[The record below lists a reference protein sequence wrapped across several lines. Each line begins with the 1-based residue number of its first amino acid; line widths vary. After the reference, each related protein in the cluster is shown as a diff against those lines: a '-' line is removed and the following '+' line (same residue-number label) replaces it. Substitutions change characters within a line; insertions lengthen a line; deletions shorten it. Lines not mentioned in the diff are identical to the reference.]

1 MVKKNFL
8 KSSLFILAIVA
19 MIVALLPIS
28 NVKAATTQPSLS
40 YSAHVQTY
48 GWSAGTIFASQKLE
62 KEAPEAF
69 AGTSG
74 ESKRMEA
81 LEINFKAGDATLT
94 YRAHVQGYGWMNWM
108 TADDNSNKT
117 NLVGTQGEG
126 KRMEALQISV
136 EDLEGYKVLYRA
148 HVQGYGWQNWVD
160 ASNPEA
166 FAGTTGES
174 KRIEALEI
182 ALLPTSSVVYS
193 HDSNGRHTLSYN
205 GLRIATEDCTYG
217 DYVYSGSA
225 SKLVGTKT
233 CALCKNTTTETT
245 TLQDALNS
253 SLEEDGVVSV
263 ESLTL
268 AKNDNVTV
276 HDGNTL
282 QVAGT
287 LDATIG
293 ALTNDGKIIARRVTG
308 TKITN
313 TNGGTVTMKGR
324 YVKDKTSPDYY
335 SESDITKILK
345 DTIQTVSAV
354 TEIDIEEGSETQII
368 DSEVPVNGNLTINM
382 HGNTINGTQ
391 SSETA
396 FMLKHTDGNF
406 TLSNATIKSTKG
418 CGILSEA
425 KTGRMSIL
433 DTTVNVKSANEK
445 DAIAVQ
451 VGATGAG
458 PSNVTSNLKNVPV
471 EISNCNFTV
480 AGQGIGVFVKGNN
493 ATVDLDN
500 VNIIA
505 NNTDAACIA
514 TNNYSKN
521 IKMNITGGTFSST
534 KGIVAVLAAIGDYT
548 LDGVTMSGAEA
559 VEIASGNLN
568 VINSSK
574 LTATSAKQN
583 SYTANS
589 ASGSSTTG
597 CGIQLILTNRFIQG
611 AKNTNI
617 TIQNSEVRGTNNYG
631 VIVLEENESNNVP
644 KKSTVN
650 ITCYDG
656 SIVTGKQG
664 AIREEL
670 AGSSNVTIEKI
681 GLN

>member
-182 ALLPTSSVVYS
+182 ALLPTSSIVYA
-193 HDSNGRHTLSYN
+193 HDTNGRHTLSYN
-205 GLRIATEDCTYG
+205 GLRISTEDCTCG
-217 DYVYSGSA
+217 DWEYSGSA
-225 SKLVGTKT
+225 SKLVSSKT
-233 CALCKNTTTETT
+233 CILCGNATTETT
-245 TLQDALNS
+245 TLQAALNS
-253 SLEEDGVVSV
+253 SLEEDGVVNV
-263 ESLTL
+263 KSLTL
-268 AKNDNVTV
+268 AQNDDVTV

-282 QVAGT
+282 QVEGK
-287 LDATIG
+287 LDANNGKI
-293 ALTNDGKIIARRVTG
+293 TNDGKIIARMVTG

-313 TNGGTVTMKGR
+313 TNSGTVTVKGR

-335 SESDITKILK
+335 NDTDITKILK
-345 DTIQTVSAV
+345 DCIQNVSAI
-354 TEIDIEEGSETQII
+354 TEIDIEANSVPQII
-368 DSEVPVNGNLTINM
+368 DSELTVDRDLTINM
-382 HGNTINGTQ
+382 NGNKVTASTISGHTPMIKQTKGNMTIENAVITNTLTDCIKSIATNG
-391 SSETA
+391 S
-396 FMLKHTDGNF
+396 L
-406 TLSNATIKSTKG
+406 TIKNCTMK
-418 CGILSEA
+418 A
-425 KTGRMSIL
+425 KDVAIQIGEDQGGASSNINDL
-433 DTTVNVKSANEK
+433 K
-445 DAIAVQ
+445 D
-451 VGATGAG
+451 
-458 PSNVTSNLKNVPV
+458 
-471 EISNCNFTV
+471 FTV
-480 AGQGIGVFVKGNN
+480 HVENTDLTVTDAGIGVFVKGNN
-493 ATVDLDN
+493 ATVELDN

-505 NNTDAACIA
+505 NNADAVCIA
-514 TNNYSKN
+514 TNNYSKG
-521 IKMNITGGTFSST
+521 IKMYVTGGSFTSS
-534 KGIVAVLAAIGDYT
+534 KGIAAALSSIGEYT
-548 LDGVTMSGAEA
+548 LAGATLTGANA
-559 VEIASGNLN
+559 VELEGGDLN
-568 VINSSK
+568 VINGSK
-574 LTATSAKQN
+574 ITATAANKN
-583 SYTANS
+583 SVYTANTS
-589 ASGSSTTG
+589 QGTSDTG
-597 CGIQLILTNRFIQG
+597 CGIQLILTNKFFNG
-611 AKNTNI
+611 EEKNTNI
-617 TIQNSEVRGTNNYG
+617 TIQNSEVKSLHNHG
-631 VIVLEENESNNVP
+631 ILVLEDSGGKVQ
-644 KKSTVN
+644 KDSTVTL
-650 ITCYDG
+650 TCYDG
-656 SIVTGKQG
+656 SVVSGARGENLVKLENQSKVT
-664 AIREEL
+664 
-670 AGSSNVTIEKI
+670 VEKI